1 METIRNLYCVG
12 RNYRLHAQELGN
24 AVPTSPFLFT
34 KPTHALVEATGQA
47 IELPGNQGEV
57 HHELEMVISIGK
69 TLQAGMN
76 PEEVIDGYALGID
89 FTLRDL
95 QTELK
100 QKGYPW
106 LAAKGFLNSA
116 VITAIRPFESL
127 ETLAKHEFSLL
138 KNGEQV
144 QHGNIQDMIF
154 DIPTIIRFVSEHYG
168 LGAGDLIYTGTPAG
182 VSAVHDGDVLTLRL
196 DEETAGEFTVRLK

>member
-1 METIRNLYCVG
+1 MENIRNLYCVG

-34 KPTHALVEATGQA
+34 KPTHALVEATGQV
-47 IELPGNQGEV
+47 IDLPGNRGGL

-69 TLQAGMN
+69 PLEAGMD

-100 QKGYPW
+100 AAGLPW

-116 VITAIRPFESL
+116 VITALRPFESL
-127 ETLAKHEFSLL
+127 DALSKHEFSLL

-154 DIPTIIRFVSEHYG
+154 DIRAIIRFVSEQYG

-182 VSAVHDGDVLTLRL
+182 VSAVSDGDVLTLRL